1 MKRQDLEEMRL
12 LGQELVTLREEYL
25 KAKPEEVGDTY
36 GDYRSGKKVI
46 KVMYGYSSAK
56 RKRLERRVSSK
67 ADELCE
73 KMLEMEAWL
82 DGIDSTEIR
91 DILRLYYAVGM
102 TQTQIA
108 DRKGYERS
116 SISKKI
122 ERFWQKQEGGSG
134 NNDK

>member
-1 MKRQDLEEMRL
+1 MKRRDLEEMRL

-56 RKRLERRVSSK
+56 RKRLERRVSRK

-73 KMLEMEAWL
+73 KLLEMEAWI
-82 DGIDSTEIR
+82 DGIEEAEIR

-102 TQTQIA
+102 TQEQIA

-122 ERFWQKQEGGSG
+122 DRFWQKQEESAGKSE
-134 NNDK
+134 